1 MSWWRP
7 MSWQEQA
14 KCTGADT
21 EWFYPPRDENYGRYV
36 KKARSICLDSPR
48 CPVIRECLL
57 YSLVMPDQHGVWGG
71 MSSRERKALYKR
83 RVLPDY
89 VTRADLVRLGLADG
103 SEELTEE
110 APGHEEETYDPAGS
124 TGAPPAVPASVG
136 SVHDGPASERDLQD
150 ELVPKRKLVL
160 VAGGAE
166 APRGPIVP
174 NGVRILRRTRH
185 PQEVAGVG

>member
-1 MSWWRP
+1 
-7 MSWQEQA
+7 MSWQEHA

-36 KKARSICLDSPR
+36 KKARSICLDTPR

-89 VTRADLVRLGLADG
+89 ITREDLVRLGLADG
-103 SEELTEE
+103 TTEELTEE
-110 APGHEEETYDPAGS
+110 APGYEEETYDPDGS
-124 TGAPPAVPASVG
+124 GGEVPALT
-136 SVHDGPASERDLQD
+136 ASPGAGNGRAAPERDLQD
-150 ELVPKRKLVL
+150 ELMPEGELVP
-160 VAGGAE
+160 AA
-166 APRGPIVP
+166 RGYEGTYPAFP
-174 NGVRILRRTRH
+174 QNGVRVLRRTRH
-185 PQEVAGVG
+185 PREVARVG